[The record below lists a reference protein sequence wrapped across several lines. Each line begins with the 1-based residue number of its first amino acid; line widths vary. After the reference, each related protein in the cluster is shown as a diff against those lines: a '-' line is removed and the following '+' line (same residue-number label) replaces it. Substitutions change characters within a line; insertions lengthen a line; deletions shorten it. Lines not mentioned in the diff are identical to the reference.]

1 MMRKKRVLLLLMAGV
16 ACLIGVI
23 IGAVYA
29 INCHFPPI
37 YIPFKICIGEGGVLR
52 RVGKVVAHD
61 CDDEIEYSAYV
72 GNARCFS
79 GRRIR
84 GMLLI
89 LERVPENALK
99 RYPWYP
105 WKQLLVDRN
114 RLSHGAM
121 QYLRL
126 PFGYLPTT
134 GIGGID
140 VTSGK
145 GFSGKLTIEEV
156 GDSQM
161 YKFEYNYPSKKDK
174 ERRSFCLEIPK
185 AWFDLIPGEE
195 GSKLP
200 LSRSA
205 SPTQQ

>member
-23 IGAVYA
+23 IGAES
-29 INCHFPPI
+29 NSPLI

-52 RVGKVVAHD
+52 RVGKVVAYD
-61 CDDEIEYSAYV
+61 CDDEIEYSAYI

-79 GRRIR
+79 GHRIR

-105 WKQLLVDRN
+105 WEQLLVGRN
-114 RLSHGAM
+114 HLSHGAM

-195 GSKLP
+195 DSKLP
-200 LSRSA
+200 RPQSA

>member
-1 MMRKKRVLLLLMAGV
+1 MRKKRILLLLMAGV

-23 IGAVYA
+23 IGAEC
-29 INCHFPPI
+29 NSPPI

-79 GRRIR
+79 GERMQGI
-84 GMLLI
+84 LLI
-89 LERVPENALK
+89 PERLPEDTVKCCA
-99 RYPWYP
+99 WYP

-121 QYLRL
+121 DYLRL

-156 GDSQM
+156 SDSRM
-161 YKFEYNYPSKKDK
+161 YKFEYNYPSKKDI
-174 ERRSFCLEIPK
+174 EQRSFCLEIPK

-200 LSRSA
+200 RPQSA

>member
-1 MMRKKRVLLLLMAGV
+1 
-16 ACLIGVI
+16 
-23 IGAVYA
+23 
-29 INCHFPPI
+29 
-37 YIPFKICIGEGGVLR
+37 
-52 RVGKVVAHD
+52 
-61 CDDEIEYSAYV
+61 
-72 GNARCFS
+72 
-79 GRRIR
+79 
-84 GMLLI
+84 
-89 LERVPENALK
+89 
-99 RYPWYP
+99 
-105 WKQLLVDRN
+105 
-114 RLSHGAM
+114 M

-134 GIGGID
+134 GAGGVD

-195 GSKLP
+195 DSKLP
-200 LSRSA
+200 RPQSA

>member
-1 MMRKKRVLLLLMAGV
+1 MRKKRVLLLLMAGAV
-16 ACLIGVI
+16 CLIGVI
-23 IGAVYA
+23 IGAVY
-29 INCHFPPI
+29 NSPLI

-61 CDDEIEYSAYV
+61 CDDEIEYSAYI

-79 GRRIR
+79 GQRMQGI
-84 GMLLI
+84 LLI
-89 LERVPENALK
+89 PERLPEDAVK
-99 RYPWYP
+99 RCAWYP

-121 QYLRL
+121 EYLRL

-145 GFSGKLTIEEV
+145 GFSGNLTIEEV

-161 YKFEYNYPSKKDK
+161 YKFEYNYPSKKDM

-185 AWFDLIPGEE
+185 AWFD
-195 GSKLP
+195 
-200 LSRSA
+200 R
-205 SPTQQ
+205 

>member
-1 MMRKKRVLLLLMAGV
+1 MRKKRVLLLLMAGAV
-16 ACLIGVI
+16 CLIGVI
-23 IGAVYA
+23 IGAVY
-29 INCHFPPI
+29 NSPLI

-61 CDDEIEYSAYV
+61 CDDEIEYSAYI

-79 GRRIR
+79 GQRMQGI
-84 GMLLI
+84 LLI
-89 LERVPENALK
+89 PERLPEDAVK
-99 RYPWYP
+99 RCAWYP

-121 QYLRL
+121 DYLRL

-145 GFSGKLTIEEV
+145 GFSGKLTIGEV

-161 YKFEYNYPSKKDK
+161 YKFEYDYPSKKDM

-185 AWFDLIPGEE
+185 AWFDLIPCEE

-200 LSRSA
+200 RPQSA

>member
-79 GRRIR
+79 GERMQGI
-84 GMLLI
+84 LLI
-89 LERVPENALK
+89 PERLPEDTVK
-99 RYPWYP
+99 RCAWYP

-121 QYLRL
+121 EYFHL

-156 GDSQM
+156 GDSRM
-161 YKFEYNYPSKKDK
+161 YKFEYNYPSKKDM
-174 ERRSFCLEIPK
+174 ERRFFCLEIPK
-185 AWFDLIPGEE
+185 AWFDRIPGEE

-200 LSRSA
+200 RLQSA
-205 SPTQQ
+205 SPTHQ

>member
-1 MMRKKRVLLLLMAGV
+1 M
-16 ACLIGVI
+16 
-23 IGAVYA
+23 
-29 INCHFPPI
+29 
-37 YIPFKICIGEGGVLR
+37 
-52 RVGKVVAHD
+52 D
-61 CDDEIEYSAYV
+61 
-72 GNARCFS
+72 
-79 GRRIR
+79 
-84 GMLLI
+84 
-89 LERVPENALK
+89 
-99 RYPWYP
+99 
-105 WKQLLVDRN
+105 
-114 RLSHGAM
+114 
-121 QYLRL
+121 YLRL

-134 GIGGID
+134 GMGGVD
-140 VTSGK
+140 VASGK

-200 LSRSA
+200 RPQSA

>member
-1 MMRKKRVLLLLMAGV
+1 
-16 ACLIGVI
+16 
-23 IGAVYA
+23 
-29 INCHFPPI
+29 
-37 YIPFKICIGEGGVLR
+37 
-52 RVGKVVAHD
+52 
-61 CDDEIEYSAYV
+61 
-72 GNARCFS
+72 
-79 GRRIR
+79 
-84 GMLLI
+84 MLLI

-105 WKQLLVDRN
+105 WDQLLVDRN

-134 GIGGID
+134 GAGGVD

-156 GDSQM
+156 GESRM
-161 YKFEYNYPSKKDK
+161 YKFEYDYPSKKDM
-174 ERRSFCLEIPK
+174 ERRSFSLEIPK

-195 GSKLP
+195 ESELP
-200 LSRSA
+200 HLQSA

>member
-61 CDDEIEYSAYV
+61 CDDEIEYSAYI

-79 GRRIR
+79 GRRMQ

-89 LERVPENALK
+89 PEQLPEDTVK
-99 RYPWYP
+99 RCTWYP

-161 YKFEYNYPSKKDK
+161 YKFEYNYPSKKDI
-174 ERRSFCLEIPK
+174 EQRSFCLEIPK

-200 LSRSA
+200 RPQSA

>member
-23 IGAVYA
+23 IGAEY
-29 INCHFPPI
+29 NSPLI

-52 RVGKVVAHD
+52 RVGKVVAYD
-61 CDDEIEYSAYV
+61 CDDEIEYSVYI

-79 GRRIR
+79 GRRMQ
-84 GMLLI
+84 GVLLI
-89 LERVPENALK
+89 PERLPEDTVK
-99 RYPWYP
+99 RCAWYP

-121 QYLRL
+121 DYLRL

-195 GSKLP
+195 GSELP
-200 LSRSA
+200 HLQSA
-205 SPTQQ
+205 SPTRQ

>member
-23 IGAVYA
+23 IGAEY
-29 INCHFPPI
+29 NSPLI

-79 GRRIR
+79 GERMQGI
-84 GMLLI
+84 LLI
-89 LERVPENALK
+89 PERLPEDTVK
-99 RYPWYP
+99 RCAWYP

-121 QYLRL
+121 DYLRL

-156 GDSQM
+156 GDSRM

-174 ERRSFCLEIPK
+174 EQRSFYLEIPK

-195 GSKLP
+195 DSELP
-200 LSRSA
+200 RPQSA
-205 SPTQQ
+205 SPTRH